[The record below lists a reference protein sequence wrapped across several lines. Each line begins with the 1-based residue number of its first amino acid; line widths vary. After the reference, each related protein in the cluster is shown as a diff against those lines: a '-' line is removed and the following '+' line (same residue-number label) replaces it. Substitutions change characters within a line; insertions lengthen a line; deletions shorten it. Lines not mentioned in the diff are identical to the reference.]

1 MNVYTDLTQCI
12 GNTPLLH
19 AQRLTQALQ
28 LPARLLLKVEAFN
41 PGGSVKD
48 RVALAMIEDA
58 ERRGALLPGGTIIEA
73 TSGNTGIGLA
83 WIAKIKGYRLILT
96 MPDTMSIER
105 QQLLRLY
112 GAEVVLTP
120 GSEGMAGAVK
130 RAEQLEQ
137 QIAGAIIMHQFENE
151 ACVRAHEATTGK
163 ELLDDTDG
171 AIDVFI
177 AGVGTGGTL
186 TGVARTL
193 KQFNPRIRVIAVEP
207 QSSPVLSG
215 GVRGAHAIQ
224 GIGAGFVPKIYEA
237 QVVDEVIQVSD
248 KEALEGVQQLLTHE
262 GLFAGISSGAAL
274 AACLKVASRPEFEHA
289 TIATILPDTGT
300 RYLSSL

>member
-12 GNTPLLH
+12 GRTPLLH
-19 AQRLTQALQ
+19 AQRLIQAQQ
-28 LPARLLLKVEAFN
+28 LSARLLLKVEAFN

-58 ERRGALLPGGTIIEA
+58 EQSGALLPGGTIIEA

-96 MPDTMSIER
+96 MPDTMSMER
-105 QQLLRLY
+105 QQMLRLY

-120 GSEGMAGAVK
+120 GAEGMAGAVK

-137 QIAGAIIMHQFENE
+137 QIPGALIMHQFENE

-171 AIDVFI
+171 SIDVFI

-186 TGVARTL
+186 TGVARAL
-193 KQFNPRIRVIAVEP
+193 KQSNPRIRIIAVEP

-215 GVRGAHAIQ
+215 GARGAHAIQ
-224 GIGAGFVPKIYEA
+224 GIGAGFVPKIYDT
-237 QVVDEVIQVSD
+237 QLVDEVIQVSD
-248 KEALEGVQQLLTHE
+248 KEALDGVQLLLAHE

-274 AACLKVASRPEFEHA
+274 AACLKVASRPDFQHA

>member
-96 MPDTMSIER
+96 MPNTMSIER

-137 QIAGAIIMHQFENE
+137 QIADAIIMHQFENE

-224 GIGAGFVPKIYEA
+224 GIGAGFVPKIYDA
-237 QVVDEVIQVSD
+237 QVVDEVIPVTD

>member
-151 ACVRAHEATTGK
+151 ACVRTHEATTGK

-224 GIGAGFVPKIYEA
+224 GIGAGFVPKIYDA
-237 QVVDEVIQVSD
+237 QVVDEVIPVTD

-274 AACLKVASRPEFEHA
+274 AASLKVASRPEFEHA

>member
-151 ACVRAHEATTGK
+151 ACVRTHEATTGK

-186 TGVARTL
+186 TGVART
-193 KQFNPRIRVIAVEP
+193 PA
-207 QSSPVLSG
+207 
-215 GVRGAHAIQ
+215 
-224 GIGAGFVPKIYEA
+224 FV
-237 QVVDEVIQVSD
+237 S
-248 KEALEGVQQLLTHE
+248 
-262 GLFAGISSGAAL
+262 
-274 AACLKVASRPEFEHA
+274 
-289 TIATILPDTGT
+289 
-300 RYLSSL
+300 

>member
-137 QIAGAIIMHQFENE
+137 QIAGAIIMHQFENK
-151 ACVRAHEATTGK
+151 ACVKAHEATTGK

-224 GIGAGFVPKIYEA
+224 GIGAGFVPKIYDA

-248 KEALEGVQQLLTHE
+248 KEALEGVQQLLAHE

>member
-151 ACVRAHEATTGK
+151 ACVRAHETTTGK

-193 KQFNPRIRVIAVEP
+193 KQSNPRIRVIAVEP

-224 GIGAGFVPKIYEA
+224 GIGAGFVPKIYDA

-274 AACLKVASRPEFEHA
+274 AASLKVASRPEFEHA

>member
-193 KQFNPRIRVIAVEP
+193 KQSNPRIRVIAVEP

-224 GIGAGFVPKIYEA
+224 GIGAGFVPQIYEA

-248 KEALEGVQQLLTHE
+248 KEALEGVQQLLAHE

>member
-137 QIAGAIIMHQFENE
+137 QIADAIIMHQFENE

-224 GIGAGFVPKIYEA
+224 GIGAGFVPKIYDA
-237 QVVDEVIQVSD
+237 QVVDEVIPVTD

>member
-151 ACVRAHEATTGK
+151 ACVKAHEATTGK

-193 KQFNPRIRVIAVEP
+193 KQSNPRIRVIAVEP

-224 GIGAGFVPKIYEA
+224 GIGAGFVPKIYDA

-274 AACLKVASRPEFEHA
+274 AASLKVASRPEFEHA

>member
-12 GNTPLLH
+12 GCTPLLH
-19 AQRLTQALQ
+19 AQRLIQAQQ
-28 LPARLLLKVEAFN
+28 LSARLLLKMEAFN

-58 ERRGALLPGGTIIEA
+58 EQRGALLPGGTIIEA

-96 MPDTMSIER
+96 MPDTMSMER
-105 QQLLRLY
+105 QQMLRLY

-120 GSEGMAGAVK
+120 GAEGMAGAVK

-137 QIAGAIIMHQFENE
+137 QIPGALIMHQFENE

-186 TGVARTL
+186 TGVARAL
-193 KQFNPRIRVIAVEP
+193 KQSNPRIRIIAVEP

-215 GVRGAHAIQ
+215 GARGAHAIQ
-224 GIGAGFVPKIYEA
+224 GIGAGFVPQIYDT
-237 QVVDEVIQVSD
+237 QLVDEVIQVSD
-248 KEALEGVQQLLTHE
+248 KEALDGMQLLLAHE

-274 AACLKVASRPEFEHA
+274 AACLKVASRPDFQHA